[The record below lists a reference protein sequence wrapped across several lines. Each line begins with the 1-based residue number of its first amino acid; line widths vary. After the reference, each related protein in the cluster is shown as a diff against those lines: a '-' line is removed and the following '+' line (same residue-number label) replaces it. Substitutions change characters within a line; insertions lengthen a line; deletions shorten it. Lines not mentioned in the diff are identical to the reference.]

1 MAYDSYL
8 FGTLAIFG
16 FIILSVVGALLVR
29 HISNIQSLT
38 RHHEVMGYFFPV
50 VASIYGIL
58 LGLIVV
64 NSIEL
69 FDRARDTVNQ
79 ESNML
84 IAVYMLADSLPEETR
99 NHIKGN
105 CKAYAQ
111 AVIDLEWETMDVG
124 VAHPVARSY
133 ALSLFEDA
141 LKASKNGSL
150 ASAKLLDG
158 VEDLWLE
165 RRDRMDQSTR
175 TIPGIEWFALCAGG
189 LLVTLFSYMFVLDS
203 LLVQI
208 AATTVTSLMI
218 SLNLFLVVLFGHPH
232 SGDLRVSSQPF
243 AHALDVFDAF
253 EHRREGEPL
262 VIAPR

>member
-1 MAYDSYL
+1 
-8 FGTLAIFG
+8 
-16 FIILSVVGALLVR
+16 
-29 HISNIQSLT
+29 
-38 RHHEVMGYFFPV
+38 
-50 VASIYGIL
+50 
-58 LGLIVV
+58 
-64 NSIEL
+64 
-69 FDRARDTVNQ
+69 
-79 ESNML
+79 ML
-84 IAVYMLADSLPEETR
+84 IAVYMLADSLPEEVR
-99 NHIKGN
+99 NRVKGN

-124 VAHPVARSY
+124 AAHPVARSY

-165 RRDRMDQSTR
+165 RRDRIDQSTR
-175 TIPGIEWFALCAGG
+175 TIPGIEWLALCAGG

-208 AATTVTSLMI
+208 AATTVISLMI

-243 AHALDVFDAF
+243 AYSLVVFDAI
-253 EHRREGEPL
+253 ERRRKGEPL
-262 VIAPR
+262 VIQSR